1 MISAGLGWTELLHG
15 TVPHDVPHPPALVA
29 RLGPDVGAVLDDVPD
44 LVTVV
49 AGVLLLSAVLG
60 DVSGAVTFVAAV
72 LLLSTLSSEM
82 PKSVA
87 LVALLASAPAAGPSV
102 TSVPASVASAATA
115 SVGLRALSGEVTYPV
130 APVADRPATLL
141 SRVGTLASEVTGP
154 RIRQSGDKT
163 WDGSSK
169 RALNVQLD
177 KD

>member
-1 MISAGLGWTELLHG
+1 
-15 TVPHDVPHPPALVA
+15 
-29 RLGPDVGAVLDDVPD
+29 
-44 LVTVV
+44 
-49 AGVLLLSAVLG
+49 
-60 DVSGAVTFVAAV
+60 
-72 LLLSTLSSEM
+72 M

-87 LVALLASAPAAGPSV
+87 LVALLPSAPAAGPSV

>member
-1 MISAGLGWTELLHG
+1 
-15 TVPHDVPHPPALVA
+15 
-29 RLGPDVGAVLDDVPD
+29 
-44 LVTVV
+44 
-49 AGVLLLSAVLG
+49 
-60 DVSGAVTFVAAV
+60 
-72 LLLSTLSSEM
+72 M
-82 PKSVA
+82 PKSVS

-141 SRVGTLASEVTGP
+141 SRVGALASEMTSP